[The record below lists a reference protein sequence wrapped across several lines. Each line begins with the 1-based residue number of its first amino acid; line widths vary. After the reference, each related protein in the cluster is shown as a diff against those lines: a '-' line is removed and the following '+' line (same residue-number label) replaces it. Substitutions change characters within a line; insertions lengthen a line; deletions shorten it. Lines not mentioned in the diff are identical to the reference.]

1 MSRVDVSY
9 VNDHD
14 GSTDLFPFDSREEA
28 AAFVSKIEDMKESF
42 SKLGPMV
49 NDYGMICTEAE
60 GKNAFG
66 WLKVW
71 EAMVLEYGAVFIPDD
86 INDRKRMVDIWM
98 ASWNDLIMPI
108 IRRGDRSGRDTR
120 FVDPQNPTRRRR

>member
-14 GSTDLFPFDSREEA
+14 GGTDLFPFDSREEA

-49 NDYGMICTEAE
+49 NDYGMICT
-60 GKNAFG
+60 
-66 WLKVW
+66 
-71 EAMVLEYGAVFIPDD
+71 Y
-86 INDRKRMVDIWM
+86 
-98 ASWNDLIMPI
+98 
-108 IRRGDRSGRDTR
+108 
-120 FVDPQNPTRRRR
+120 